1 MAGYLLDTSVVTD
14 AFRPQ
19 PNPQIAQWMND
30 HADQDL
36 FISAI
41 VLGEIWQG
49 IALLADGRRK
59 RALLDWFDGP
69 TGPQRLFAGRILSF
83 GREAALKWG
92 ELIAEGFRVGRP
104 RSQVDMQIAATA
116 MVHGCEVVTAN
127 EGDFLPVADRLGV
140 INPIRP

>member
-1 MAGYLLDTSVVTD
+1 MAGYLLDTNVVTD

-49 IALLADGRRK
+49 IALSADGRRK

-69 TGPQRLFAGRILSF
+69 TVRSGFSPAAFSPSDARRRLNGAS
-83 GREAALKWG
+83 
-92 ELIAEGFRVGRP
+92 
-104 RSQVDMQIAATA
+104 
-116 MVHGCEVVTAN
+116 
-127 EGDFLPVADRLGV
+127 
-140 INPIRP
+140 